1 MECCWVLSRFD
12 FNPSSRWPSELPSH
26 FGGVG
31 LDQVTFNKYP
41 LPTELYA
48 PFMQCHL
55 CAAEEVS
62 FTAMK
67 NDGPEA
73 QGPMFRNLCAD
84 VYKEC
89 QTGVTMTESPV
100 VVVGRKPTS

>member
-1 MECCWVLSRFD
+1 
-12 FNPSSRWPSELPSH
+12 
-26 FGGVG
+26 
-31 LDQVTFNKYP
+31 
-41 LPTELYA
+41 
-48 PFMQCHL
+48 MQCHL

-67 NDGPEA
+67 NDGPHA
-73 QGPMFRNLCAD
+73 QGPSFRTLLAD

-100 VVVGRKPTS
+100 VVCGRKSIS

>member
-1 MECCWVLSRFD
+1 
-12 FNPSSRWPSELPSH
+12 
-26 FGGVG
+26 
-31 LDQVTFNKYP
+31 
-41 LPTELYA
+41 
-48 PFMQCHL
+48 MQSHL

-73 QGPMFRNLCAD
+73 QDPGFRKLLAE
-84 VYKEC
+84 VYKES

-100 VVVGRKPTS
+100 MVCGRKPTS